1 MKNQINV
8 LIASSEKEIAS
19 RKTLVK
25 YLKNTPIPD
34 EELLSNLGLYLNR
47 QTLSRIMFMNELYKK
62 IVNRH
67 GVIMEFGVRWGQNL
81 SLFSSFRG
89 MHEPYNYNRKII
101 GFDTFSGF
109 VGVNSKDGDLVNAG
123 DYSVT
128 EKYKDYLNDILK
140 IHQDNSPVP
149 HINKFELIEGDATI
163 TVNDYL
169 DKNPH
174 TIISLA
180 YFDFDIY
187 KPTKDCLTSI
197 LPFLTKGSII
207 AFDELNCKEFPGETL
222 AFKEVFDLNKYEL
235 KRDIHNPLCSYIEF

>member
-1 MKNQINV
+1 
-8 LIASSEKEIAS
+8 
-19 RKTLVK
+19 
-25 YLKNTPIPD
+25 
-34 EELLSNLGLYLNR
+34 
-47 QTLSRIMFMNELYKK
+47 MN
-62 IVNRH
+62 
-67 GVIMEFGVRWGQNL
+67 G
-81 SLFSSFRG
+81 
-89 MHEPYNYNRKII
+89 
-101 GFDTFSGF
+101 
-109 VGVNSKDGDLVNAG
+109 
-123 DYSVT
+123 
-128 EKYKDYLNDILK
+128 ILK
-140 IHQDNSPVP
+140 IHQDNSPIP

>member
-67 GVIMEFGVRWGQNL
+67 GVVMEFGVRWGQNL

>member
-140 IHQDNSPVP
+140 IHQDNSPIP

>member
-1 MKNQINV
+1 M
-8 LIASSEKEIAS
+8 ASSEKEIAS

-25 YLKNTPIPD
+25 YLKSTPIPD

-67 GVIMEFGVRWGQNL
+67 GVVMEFGVRWGQNL

-128 EKYKDYLNDILK
+128 EKYKDYLNGILK
-140 IHQDNSPVP
+140 IHQDNSPIP